1 MKNFVIIA
9 ILMVSTSLLAD
20 TSYTTERNKSIKSV
34 NGRLYAYIV
43 LLFNENPHFVNLIQK
58 GTVPL
63 NVIGDEGFHVREY
76 KRYLRTVQSSKILE
90 LARLMLSVYLEPKR
104 YSSQDLNKIEKNL
117 EAYNIILRFS
127 KYNNTGLNQITLEY
141 CIFARR
147 VRLETTHPLINV
159 RKEIYNI
166 QPFIYYDEFSTSN
179 STFYYDM
186 IYINPDEVTNDA
198 IIAHRIQKNQNVQ
211 SMFFVGSVVNDDIKY
226 CLSRAFND
234 TSRIRDEI
242 WKMFVLHEMTHKIIN
257 NRYNHFDQITGE
269 ELSLSSTIYANP
281 YLGMSVLYS
290 YMNYN
295 AINPHRVAAINFLRF
310 VSEETQKTEI
320 MENPG
325 LLKFFP
331 EAELKRLSKRHFHH
345 ILQKLK
351 MVQK

>member
-1 MKNFVIIA
+1 MKNVLVIA
-9 ILMVSTSLLAD
+9 LLMVSTVSLAD
-20 TSYTTERNKSIKSV
+20 PSFTPERNRSIKSV

-58 GTVPL
+58 GTIPL

-76 KRYLRTVQSSKILE
+76 KRYLRTINNSKIRE
-90 LARLMLSVYLEPKR
+90 LAQLMLSVYLEPKR
-104 YSSQDLNKIEKNL
+104 YSSHNLGKIEKNL

-127 KYNNTGLNQITLEY
+127 RNFNTGLNQITLEY

-147 VRLETTHPLINV
+147 IRLEITHPLIKTREV
-159 RKEIYNI
+159 IYNI

-186 IYINPDEVTNDA
+186 VYINPDEVTNDA
-198 IIAHRIQKNQNVQ
+198 IIAHRVLKDQNVQ

-234 TSRIRDEI
+234 SSRIREEI
-242 WKMFVLHEMTHKIIN
+242 WRMFVLHELTHKIIN

-269 ELSLSSTIYANP
+269 ELSLSCTIYANP

-295 AINPHRVAAINFLRF
+295 AINPHRIAAINYIQF
-310 VSEETQKTEI
+310 VSEETGRAELV
-320 MENPG
+320 ENPG
-325 LLKFFP
+325 LLKFIP
-331 EAELKRLSKRHFHH
+331 EDELKRLSKRHFYR

-351 MVQK
+351 LVQK